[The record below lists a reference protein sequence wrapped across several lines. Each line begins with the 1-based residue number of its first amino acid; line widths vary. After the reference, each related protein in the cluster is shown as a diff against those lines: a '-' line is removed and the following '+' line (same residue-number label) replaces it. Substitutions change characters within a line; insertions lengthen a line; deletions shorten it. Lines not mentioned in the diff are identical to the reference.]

1 VKLVPW
7 GDGLLCFIGDW
18 RSRDGGSQDGRAQ
31 HAVPL
36 RDGISI
42 VGAYRDTPVIISYGE
57 GEEHLRQR
65 RVEVDIESRRELRMF
80 EPVSS
85 RISFPEMEKR
95 IIAFWKEK
103 RIFERSVEERDPSN
117 LYVLYEGPPTA
128 NASPGVHHV
137 LSRVFK
143 DVMPRYKT
151 MKGFR
156 APRKAGWDT
165 HGLPVELSIE
175 KKLGFTSKDDI
186 EKYGVEAFNKLCRD
200 SVFTYVKEWNEMTE
214 RIGYWVDMEHP
225 YVTLDNSYIETGWWV
240 IKQLWDKG
248 LVYQGYRVT
257 PHCPRCGTSLS
268 SHEVA
273 LGYDEVA
280 DPSVYIKFKVVPSSL
295 AGIPLGDALKGV
307 DLARKP
313 AYLLAWTTTPWTLPG
328 NTALA
333 VAPNEDYAVMEGE
346 SDYLVMAAKLV
357 VVVGLEGYSEIGRV
371 AGSSL
376 EGVAYEPL
384 FNPDKFGIERKRFDK
399 GGSLAVQEPQDDLTY
414 KAIAADFVSMEDGT
428 GIVHIAP
435 SFGEDDFSIGTEKCL
450 NFVRDYVGLN
460 GVIKGS
466 YPFAGKFVKDADPL
480 IIKDLKIRGHL
491 YRKGKIKH
499 TYPFCWRCSTPLLY
513 YAKPSWYIR
522 TTAKK
527 ERLISGNDEI
537 NWYPE
542 HIKKG
547 RFGDWLE
554 HNVDWACSRERY
566 WGTPLPVWRC
576 EGCGKDEC
584 IGSIADL
591 KGRPGLAGMKE
602 LLDLHRPF
610 VDEITFDCPK
620 CKGVMRRVHDVLDA
634 WFDSGAM
641 PVAQWHYPFENKDT
655 FEKFFPAD
663 YICEAVDQT
672 RGWFYTLHALS
683 TLLFDKP
690 CYRNVICLGH
700 ILDAKGEK
708 MSKSKG
714 NVVEPAKVLDRQ
726 GADALRWYLLT
737 SSPAGSPRRFSAEL
751 VAETQRKFLS
761 TLWNTYSFFVLYANI
776 DKFDPRTV
784 GAVKSDAELDRWI
797 LSDLNQLI
805 DYVNKALESYDPT
818 DAGRRIQEF
827 VDNLSNWYVRRSRR
841 RFWKSE
847 SDTDKLSAYVTLYNC
862 LVTLSKLIAPF
873 TPFMAEEIYRNLVR
887 SVDTSAPDSVHLTR
901 FPEADLSRVD
911 QRLSEDNHLAM
922 RISSMGRSA
931 RSKAGIKVRQ
941 PLARALVKVR
951 SKSEQ
956 ESVEHIKSQVV
967 EELNVKD
974 IVCVDDTAA
983 YAAPGFES
991 NEDGGYWVAIDK
1003 TITPELADEGLV
1015 REVVHRIQN
1024 MRKDAGFEIADYITV
1039 YYEPNALLDKVL
1051 GNSELVAY
1059 IKQETLSHNVVE
1071 GIPAEA
1077 YKEMHKI
1084 EGQEITLGVKR

>member
-1 VKLVPW
+1 VRNT
-7 GDGLLCFIGDW
+7 FAI
-18 RSRDGGSQDGRAQ
+18 
-31 HAVPL
+31 
-36 RDGISI
+36 
-42 VGAYRDTPVIISYGE
+42 
-57 GEEHLRQR
+57 
-65 RVEVDIESRRELRMF
+65 IESRREWHMF

-85 RISFPEMEKR
+85 RVNFPEMEKR

-103 RIFERSVEERDPSN
+103 RIFERSVEERDASN

-175 KKLGFTSKDDI
+175 KKLGFTSKEDI

-200 SVFTYVKEWNEMTE
+200 SVFSYVKEWNEMTE

-225 YVTLDNSYIETGWWV
+225 YVTLDNSYIESGWWV

-273 LGYDEVA
+273 LGYDEVD
-280 DPSVYIKFKVVPSSL
+280 DPSVYIKFKIVPESL
-295 AGIPLGDALKGV
+295 AGMSPGNVLKGI
-307 DLARKP
+307 DLAQKP

-333 VAPNEDYAVMEGE
+333 VAPNEDYAVMQGE

-357 VVVGLEGYSEIGRV
+357 GVVGLEGYAEVGRV
-371 AGSSL
+371 AGASL
-376 EGVAYEPL
+376 EGVEYEPL
-384 FNPDKFGIERKRFDK
+384 FNPHSFGIERKRFDK
-399 GGSLAVQEPQDDLTY
+399 GGSLAVQVPQDNLTY
-414 KAIAADFVSMEDGT
+414 KAITAAFVSMEDGT

-435 SFGEDDFSIGTEKCL
+435 SFGEDDFSIGTEKGL

-466 YPFAGKFVKDADPL
+466 YPFAGKFVKEADPL

-527 ERLISGNDEI
+527 ERLISGNNEI

-576 EGCGKDEC
+576 ESCGSDEC
-584 IGSIADL
+584 VGSIADL
-591 KGRPGLAGMKE
+591 RSRPGLAGIKE
-602 LLDLHRPF
+602 PLDLHRPF
-610 VDEITFDCPK
+610 ADEITFDCPK
-620 CKGVMRRVHDVLDA
+620 CKSKMSRVHDVLDA

-714 NVVEPAKVLDRQ
+714 NVVEPAKVLDKQ

-784 GAVKSDAELDRWI
+784 GAVKIDAELDRWI

-887 SVDTSAPDSVHLTR
+887 SHDADAPESVHLTR
-901 FPEADLSRVD
+901 FPEANLSKVD
-911 QRLSEDNHLAM
+911 KQLSEDVHLAM
-922 RISSMGRSA
+922 KVCSMGRAA

-941 PLARALVKVR
+941 PLDHVLVYVPG
-951 SKSEQ
+951 SSEQ
-956 ESVEHIKSQVV
+956 NALIRLKPQIL

-974 IVCVDDTAA
+974 LKFDNFENIVKLNEQDYEVASLDVKIDEEKGFKLLTA
-983 YAAPGFES
+983 GVQR
-991 NEDGGYWVAIDK
+991 VAVFKRIS
-1003 TITPELADEGLV
+1003 PELADEGLM

-1024 MRKDAGFEIADYITV
+1024 MRKDAGFEIADYITT
-1039 YYEPNALLDKVL
+1039 YYEPSALLDRVL
-1051 GNSELVAY
+1051 KNADLVAY
-1059 IKQETLSHNVVE
+1059 IKQETLSHNIVE

-1077 YKEMHKI
+1077 YKEAHKI

>member
-1 VKLVPW
+1 
-7 GDGLLCFIGDW
+7 
-18 RSRDGGSQDGRAQ
+18 
-31 HAVPL
+31 
-36 RDGISI
+36 
-42 VGAYRDTPVIISYGE
+42 
-57 GEEHLRQR
+57 
-65 RVEVDIESRRELRMF
+65 MF

-85 RISFPEMEKR
+85 RVSFPEMEKR

-103 RIFERSVEERDPSN
+103 RIFERSVEERDPSK

-175 KKLGFTSKDDI
+175 KQLGFTSKEDI

-200 SVFTYVKEWNEMTE
+200 SVFSYVKEWNEMTE

-240 IKQLWDKG
+240 IKQLWNKG

-273 LGYDEVA
+273 LGYDEVD
-280 DPSVYIKFKVVPSSL
+280 DPSVYIKFKIVPESIV
-295 AGIPLGDALKGV
+295 GTPLGDALKGA
-307 DLARKP
+307 DLAQKP

-346 SDYLVMAAKLV
+346 GDYLIMAAKLV
-357 VVVGLEGYSEIGRV
+357 SVVGLEGYSEVGRV
-371 AGSSL
+371 KGQDLARRWDDRHDGPT
-376 EGVAYEPL
+376 YEPL
-384 FNPDKFGIERKRFDK
+384 YRHPDDMYWKWGSVTKQVEGVSVSV
-399 GGSLAVQEPQDDLTY
+399 GGEFY
-414 KAIAADFVSMEDGT
+414 KKSPAIGESFWVIAEDFVSMEDGT
-428 GIVHIAP
+428 GIVHVAP
-435 SFGEDDFSIGTEKCL
+435 AFGDADFEAGKKNGL
-450 NFVRDYVGLN
+450 YFVRDYVGLN

-466 YPFAGKFVKDADPL
+466 YPFAGRFVKDADPL
-480 IIKDLKIRGHL
+480 IIKDLKIRGHM

-576 EGCGKDEC
+576 DGCGKDEC
-584 IGSIADL
+584 MGSIADL
-591 KGRPGLAGMKE
+591 KSRPGLAGIKE
-602 LLDLHRPF
+602 PLDLHRPF

-620 CKGVMRRVHDVLDA
+620 CKGVMRRIHEVLDA

-714 NVVEPAKVLDRQ
+714 NVVEPAKVLDKQ

-737 SSPAGSPRRFSAEL
+737 SSPAGSPRRFSVEL

-784 GAVKSDAELDRWI
+784 GDVKIDAELDRWI

-847 SDTDKLSAYVTLYNC
+847 SDADKLSAYVTLYQC

-887 SVDTSAPDSVHLTR
+887 SHDADAPDSVHLAR

-911 QRLSEDNHLAM
+911 ACLSEDIHLAM
-922 RISSMGRSA
+922 KISSMGRSA

-951 SKSEQ
+951 SKSER
-956 ESVEHIKSQVV
+956 ESVERVKPQIA

-974 IVCVDDTAA
+974 IICVDDTAA
-983 YAAPGFES
+983 FTAPGFES

-1024 MRKDAGFEIADYITV
+1024 MRKDAGFEIADYITT
-1039 YYEPNALLDKVL
+1039 YYERHALLDRVL

-1059 IKQETLSHNVVE
+1059 IKQETLSHAIVE
-1071 GIPAEA
+1071 GIPAED
-1077 YKEMHKI
+1077 YKETHKI
-1084 EGQEITLGVKR
+1084 EGQEITLGVKRWFG

>member
-1 VKLVPW
+1 
-7 GDGLLCFIGDW
+7 
-18 RSRDGGSQDGRAQ
+18 
-31 HAVPL
+31 
-36 RDGISI
+36 
-42 VGAYRDTPVIISYGE
+42 
-57 GEEHLRQR
+57 
-65 RVEVDIESRRELRMF
+65 
-80 EPVSS
+80 
-85 RISFPEMEKR
+85 MEKR
-95 IIAFWKEK
+95 IIAFWKEE
-103 RIFERSVEERDPSN
+103 RIFERSVEERDPSK

-175 KKLGFTSKDDI
+175 KKLGFTSKEDI

-200 SVFTYVKEWNEMTE
+200 SVFSYVEEWKEMTE

-273 LGYDEVA
+273 LGYDEVD
-280 DPSVYIKFKVVPSSL
+280 DPSVYIKFKVVDD
-295 AGIPLGDALKGV
+295 PLNVLEGV
-307 DLARKP
+307 NFLSKM

-333 VAPNEDYAVMEGE
+333 VSPDAEYSVMEGPD
-346 SDYLVMAAKLV
+346 DYLILASARVDAI
-357 VVVGLEGYSEIGRV
+357 GFEGYITIKRIK
-371 AGSSL
+371 
-376 EGVAYEPL
+376 GVNFEAFKYEPL
-384 FNPDKFGIERKRFDK
+384 YNPHKYGVERRRFIPPDPGLGEK
-399 GGSLAVQEPQDDLTY
+399 NFEISPQEPKDDLTY
-414 KAIAADFVSMEDGT
+414 PVIPADFVSMEDGT

-435 SFGEDDFSIGTEKCL
+435 SFGEADYDVGQIEGL
-450 NFVRDYVGLN
+450 DFVRDYVGLD

-480 IIKDLKIRGHL
+480 IIKDLKIRGHM

-584 IGSIADL
+584 VGSIADL
-591 KGRPGLAGMKE
+591 KGKKGLSGVKE
-602 LLDLHRPF
+602 PLDLHRPF
-610 VDEITFDCPK
+610 VDEITFECGDCRAR
-620 CKGVMRRVHDVLDA
+620 MRRVSDVLDA

-641 PVAQWHYPFENKDT
+641 PVAQWHYPFENKET

-714 NVVEPAKVLDRQ
+714 NVVEPAKVLDKQ

-776 DKFDPRTV
+776 DKFDPRTI
-784 GAVKSDAELDRWI
+784 GAVKIDAELDRWI

-805 DYVNKALESYDPT
+805 YYVNKALENYDPT
-818 DAGRRIQEF
+818 DAGRRMQEF

-847 SDTDKLSAYVTLYNC
+847 NDTDKLSAYVTLYQC
-862 LVTLSKLIAPF
+862 LVTLAKLVAPF
-873 TPFMAEEIYRNLVR
+873 TPFVAEEIYRNLVR
-887 SVDTSAPDSVHLTR
+887 SHDAGAPESVHLAR

-911 QRLSEDNHLAM
+911 ACLSEDIHLAM

-951 SKSEQ
+951 SKSER
-956 ESVEHIKSQVV
+956 ESAERVKPQVV

-983 YAAPGFES
+983 YAAPGFEI
-991 NEDGGYWVAIDK
+991 NEDGGYWMAIDK

-1024 MRKDAGFEIADYITV
+1024 MRKDAGFEIADYITT
-1039 YYEPNALLDKVL
+1039 YYERHALLDRVL
-1051 GNSELVAY
+1051 KNAALVDY
-1059 IKQETLSHNVVE
+1059 IKQETLSHAIVE

-1077 YKEMHKI
+1077 YKETHKI